1 MELFQSDGDYIVQK
15 EESALWCSRVNGRLS
30 ARPGSDLLN
39 AWNPVCLGEVEG
51 VIGKIKLHPDLHW
64 HLLLIRQKELV
75 GVLPGGHEV
84 YKVSRIACLPL
95 SAAEPCEMELQPC
108 KKHHFG
114 IPKGDKVASAV
125 EDKFLLKTLNHLKSN
140 VAAPIKKKTQKDA
153 SGRDRLERR
162 LLEELVKMFTDS
174 DSFFFSPT
182 FDLTSSVQRQRSCQ
196 RSKPLAWQ
204 ECDDRFF
211 WNKLMLQDLIDS
223 QDERA
228 DFWIMP
234 VIQGF
239 VQIEKLV
246 VKYGDSSD
254 DERSS
259 PESPPTEASTEAPHP
274 EFLVA
279 LISRRSRHRAGMR
292 YKRRGVDRDGH
303 VANFVE
309 TEQLI
314 HIHTHTLSFVQ
325 TRGSVPVYWSQAGYT
340 YNPRP
345 QLTKGDK
352 ETRDA
357 FEFHFKKQ
365 LEIYQRQVVVNLVDQ
380 AGREKIIGDTFLK
393 HVLHFNSKQLTYIT
407 FDFHE
412 HCRGMKFE
420 NVHILT
426 DAICEIISDMK
437 WCWADAAGL
446 IQVQQGVF
454 RVNCMD
460 CLDRTNVV
468 QAAIARIVMES
479 QLKKLGA
486 MPPEHQLPIKCR
498 RIYQVMWANHGDT
511 VSRQYA
517 GTAALKGDFTRT
529 GERRFAGVM
538 KDGYNSA
545 NRYYLNQFRDAYRQA
560 AIDLMQGLPVTD
572 DLSTIVSRER
582 HHEALAR
589 RESRRSQA
597 EQVSQLLQS
606 CMKQLLPSHEEFH
619 GGWALID
626 CDPSL
631 TDATHRD
638 VDVLLIL
645 TNRAYYVA
653 YFDEE
658 ADKITHYQ
666 RIDLADLEKI
676 EIGPEPTLFGKP
688 KFICMRVH
696 STFNGAGGYFHTLR
710 AATRSP
716 EDSGKDTL
724 QCITEIFQ
732 IVKQTSGGT
741 LLQTEGKLEKKKSKP
756 HEEIIG
762 VSHKEEGA
770 DGWSEEN
777 FSKLSLGSPS
787 GRSGL
792 AQSKRYLAGVQ
803 QNVRS
808 KFSSLNQ
815 RVKQSKPNV
824 NLADLGS
831 NFRTLR
837 AFEGPNQPKAAA
849 VAAAQRAQPGRGGP
863 QASGQRALD
872 AESDPSL
879 SDSDSMAED
888 EDEFGI
894 ATAKSDDERHA
905 SQPDVLDY
913 VLPSCGIVASAPPAA
928 RPCGGTGLVRPS
940 SIVVTDCSDPARE
953 ATRSVEEFPGDSA
966 DPKERQE
973 PARRPSRLDI
983 ACGGPAAAAGDPRA
997 GASDERASPGG
1008 RPTPTS
1014 AEGSRT
1020 VSPFARIKS
1029 SMAQMANMPSPLGL
1043 LQGMSFPS
1051 GRSPEPDSQE
1061 SQEQSLHEIKAMM
1074 QNCQT
1079 RIIQI

>member
-1 MELFQSDGDYIVQK
+1 
-15 EESALWCSRVNGRLS
+15 
-30 ARPGSDLLN
+30 
-39 AWNPVCLGEVEG
+39 
-51 VIGKIKLHPDLHW
+51 
-64 HLLLIRQKELV
+64 
-75 GVLPGGHEV
+75 
-84 YKVSRIACLPL
+84 
-95 SAAEPCEMELQPC
+95 
-108 KKHHFG
+108 
-114 IPKGDKVASAV
+114 
-125 EDKFLLKTLNHLKSN
+125 
-140 VAAPIKKKTQKDA
+140 
-153 SGRDRLERR
+153 
-162 LLEELVKMFTDS
+162 
-174 DSFFFSPT
+174 
-182 FDLTSSVQRQRSCQ
+182 
-196 RSKPLAWQ
+196 
-204 ECDDRFF
+204 
-211 WNKLMLQDLIDS
+211 
-223 QDERA
+223 
-228 DFWIMP
+228 
-234 VIQGF
+234 
-239 VQIEKLV
+239 
-246 VKYGDSSD
+246 
-254 DERSS
+254 
-259 PESPPTEASTEAPHP
+259 
-274 EFLVA
+274 
-279 LISRRSRHRAGMR
+279 
-292 YKRRGVDRDGH
+292 
-303 VANFVE
+303 
-309 TEQLI
+309 
-314 HIHTHTLSFVQ
+314 
-325 TRGSVPVYWSQAGYT
+325 
-340 YNPRP
+340 
-345 QLTKGDK
+345 
-352 ETRDA
+352 
-357 FEFHFKKQ
+357 
-365 LEIYQRQVVVNLVDQ
+365 
-380 AGREKIIGDTFLK
+380 
-393 HVLHFNSKQLTYIT
+393 
-407 FDFHE
+407 
-412 HCRGMKFE
+412 RGMKFE

-770 DGWSEEN
+770 DGWS
-777 FSKLSLGSPS
+777 
-787 GRSGL
+787 
-792 AQSKRYLAGVQ
+792 GVQ

-913 VLPSCGIVASAPPAA
+913 VLPSCGIVASAP
-928 RPCGGTGLVRPS
+928 
-940 SIVVTDCSDPARE
+940 
-953 ATRSVEEFPGDSA
+953 
-966 DPKERQE
+966 
-973 PARRPSRLDI
+973 
-983 ACGGPAAAAGDPRA
+983 
-997 GASDERASPGG
+997 
-1008 RPTPTS
+1008 
-1014 AEGSRT
+1014 
-1020 VSPFARIKS
+1020 
-1029 SMAQMANMPSPLGL
+1029 
-1043 LQGMSFPS
+1043 
-1051 GRSPEPDSQE
+1051 
-1061 SQEQSLHEIKAMM
+1061 
-1074 QNCQT
+1074 
-1079 RIIQI
+1079 